1 MRGVEG
7 LEDIG
12 ARGRAIDF
20 KALGCGSDKRGF
32 VPQRLQQAQDAV
44 AVLRR
49 AHQHRTDDPVA
60 QLLGKVVE
68 HLVARRRHV
77 LKQLLHQLVV
87 IVGELLQHGE
97 PRLLLAVGERLGN
110 ADHFARRMLAID
122 KSTLEREIDEAGD
135 DVVLPDRHLAQHERL
150 GRGRLQHGHDVADA
164 RLGLVDLVDEQEMGN
179 AAILELLEDQLERRN
194 LLFVW
199 LAHHDGGVAS
209 RERVGGVG
217 LKFDRARA
225 IEEGVAVAEEID
237 GGHVELDAHAVM
249 PGFLRGV
256 ADGVLGRHG
265 ALPADGAGAGKD
277 GFEKCRLTA
286 EIGANQCDAAG
297 AAGWLALRLAHTLL
311 PWSFPREGPTTVPR
325 GLVNLS
331 CQGMRPLARG
341 PIWFTEV

>member
-1 MRGVEG
+1 
-7 LEDIG
+7 
-12 ARGRAIDF
+12 
-20 KALGCGSDKRGF
+20 
-32 VPQRLQQAQDAV
+32 
-44 AVLRR
+44 
-49 AHQHRTDDPVA
+49 
-60 QLLGKVVE
+60 
-68 HLVARRRHV
+68 
-77 LKQLLHQLVV
+77 
-87 IVGELLQHGE
+87 
-97 PRLLLAVGERLGN
+97 
-110 ADHFARRMLAID
+110 MLAID
-122 KSTLEREIDEAGD
+122 KSTLESEIDEAGD

-150 GRGRLQHGHDVADA
+150 GRGRLQHGHDVADS

-179 AAILELLEDQLERRN
+179 AAILELLEDQLKRRN

-199 LAHHDGGVAS
+199 LAHHDGGGAS

-297 AAGWLALRLAHTLL
+297 AAGWLALRLAHNLL
-311 PWSFPREGPTTVPR
+311 PWRFSRTEGTVRAPA
-325 GLVNLS
+325 L
-331 CQGMRPLARG
+331 PLRTYGDKGSARWQEARFRTAG
-341 PIWFTEV
+341 PAIVWLFRSASYAIMSM